1 MKLIETLLVIC
12 EWIAFDRIEALVI
25 LSDLPMASFGANSA
39 AACGGDEENR
49 QQVVSAEE
57 PVDDRSDEG
66 DESDKDDFRDW
77 QAEDGEDEEEAVKSL
92 FCSQKL
98 PSLAE
103 LVEHDKKIFG
113 FDLQA
118 VVKDVCQDDFSYIK
132 LINFIRSSVKEKE
145 AEASSKED
153 LVASVTRLI
162 ESKVFLDG
170 ETYLKPVIESDPLLF
185 LFDELFEFE

>member
-98 PSLAE
+98 SSLAE